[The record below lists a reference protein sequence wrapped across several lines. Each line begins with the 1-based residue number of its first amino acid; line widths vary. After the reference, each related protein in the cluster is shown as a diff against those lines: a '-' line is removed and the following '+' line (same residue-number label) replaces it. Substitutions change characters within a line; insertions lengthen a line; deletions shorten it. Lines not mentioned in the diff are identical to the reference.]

1 LDLLK
6 KSFQGLWTKIPY
18 YAPPGQLGFC
28 AEFDMFSPE
37 ETEDKE
43 AQADS
48 SDGSV
53 QQGEFDWKEF
63 LKTYC
68 DLTEV
73 VKHVNMV
80 IC

>member
-1 LDLLK
+1 
-6 KSFQGLWTKIPY
+6 
-18 YAPPGQLGFC
+18 
-28 AEFDMFSPE
+28 MFSPE